1 MNPRIR
7 TLIAAAAGLG
17 LAVYGANDLAQGH
30 YLVAAALTVVIF
42 WVLAE
47 WSNAALPEA
56 WVIAVTVVGYVVG
69 NRGFAQILVVPSL
82 PIPPA
87 EGALALAGCGLAMR
101 SALGRKLPFR
111 IDALNLAVLLWMAYG
126 TARLPLDVKVYKVIA
141 LRDFALIYYASFFF
155 IAQWLTS
162 LDASYSLLRRAMDVA
177 FVLLPLVVVAN
188 RLAPQFFLSTLT
200 LNGNPV
206 IFHKSDLISAYLV
219 AGTLWFW
226 ARRELGGSRAWLLVA
241 ALSLLLGASTE
252 SPRAALVAGAAT
264 TTAWLLARR
273 FGLFGFLSATVVVA
287 LAAALPIELMR
298 GTALDQT
305 HVYELYER
313 TVSLVDWGGHHTYRN
328 AESATVTDNNQFRLV
343 WWKSVIGETLE
354 SDPVFGMGFGY
365 DLAAR
370 FLVDYDWIEIE
381 DFSTRSPHSVLVTNF
396 GRLGAIGLAL
406 FLVVGGLLVASARRS
421 FKVHDFETMAWW
433 SVAATIGGSAAFG
446 VVLEGPMGAVLFW
459 TAAGIAHER
468 STRLEAQS
476 SESSA
481 DALPEAVEM
490 VSSGKQ

>member
-30 YLVAAALTVVIF
+30 YLVAATLTVVIF

-252 SPRAALVAGAAT
+252 SPRPRGCS
-264 TTAWLLARR
+264 R
-273 FGLFGFLSATVVVA
+273 GDSAC
-287 LAAALPIELMR
+287 
-298 GTALDQT
+298 
-305 HVYELYER
+305 
-313 TVSLVDWGGHHTYRN
+313 
-328 AESATVTDNNQFRLV
+328 
-343 WWKSVIGETLE
+343 
-354 SDPVFGMGFGY
+354 SD
-365 DLAAR
+365 
-370 FLVDYDWIEIE
+370 
-381 DFSTRSPHSVLVTNF
+381 S
-396 GRLGAIGLAL
+396 
-406 FLVVGGLLVASARRS
+406 
-421 FKVHDFETMAWW
+421 
-433 SVAATIGGSAAFG
+433 
-446 VVLEGPMGAVLFW
+446 
-459 TAAGIAHER
+459 
-468 STRLEAQS
+468 
-476 SESSA
+476 
-481 DALPEAVEM
+481 
-490 VSSGKQ
+490 